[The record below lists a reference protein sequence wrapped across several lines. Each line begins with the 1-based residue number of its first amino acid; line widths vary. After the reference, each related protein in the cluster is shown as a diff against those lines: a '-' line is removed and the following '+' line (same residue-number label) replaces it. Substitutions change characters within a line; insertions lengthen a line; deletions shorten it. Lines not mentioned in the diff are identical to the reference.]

1 MIQLMGPQ
9 KLVQKYIPHF
19 KEKSFFQY
27 YLLSLFFWSISDLY
41 LTVLS
46 SFTKKKV
53 SNTNENP

>member
-9 KLVQKYIPHF
+9 KLVQKYIAHL

-27 YLLSLFFWSISDLY
+27 YLSRVFFWSILELY

-46 SFTKKKV
+46 SFTKK
-53 SNTNENP
+53 